1 MGSKGESMH
10 AQNDVNFIITA
21 LSEML
26 ARLQGTI
33 APKPSITF
41 GDWLKE
47 WYSLYVRPSLRE
59 TTAFTYELYI
69 FRYIIPALGAI
80 QLYEVNERI
89 LQRYL
94 TGIKNGN
101 TRKKQAFLINRAL
114 RKAVTLGMLHRNP
127 FVALELP
134 KYHSRHYRQLEFDEQ
149 NAIFEKSASRPEYQA
164 LFFVLCCTG
173 LRVGE
178 CLALDFDRDVNE
190 RTGIINVTKTI
201 DIHTGE
207 IYNRT
212 KTFAG
217 TRQVPFVPE
226 LLSPYIRTLKAN
238 DRTLSYDA
246 VRSYFR
252 RTYSS
257 LNITRANQHSLRHTF
272 ISLCHVAGIPPK
284 FVQNIVGHSNVNVTM
299 DVYTHLMR
307 RGTSPMLT
315 YVRSLADL
323 INERYY

>member
-1 MGSKGESMH
+1 MN

-21 LSEML
+21 LSDII
-26 ARLQGTI
+26 ARLQGNT
-33 APKPSITF
+33 APKSSLTF
-41 GDWLKE
+41 GEWLKE
-47 WYSLYVRPSLRE
+47 WYPLYVRPSLRE
-59 TTAFTYELYI
+59 TTAFTYELYL
-69 FRYIIPALGAI
+69 FRYIIPALGE
-80 QLYEVNERI
+80 LRLHEVDERT

-114 RKAVTLGMLHRNP
+114 RKAVALGMLHRNP

-149 NAIFEKSASRPEYQA
+149 NAIFAKSASRPEYQA

-173 LRVGE
+173 LRIGE
-178 CLALDFDRDVNE
+178 CLALDFNRDFDEKN
-190 RTGIINVTKTI
+190 GIIHVTKTI

-212 KTFAG
+212 KTLAG

-226 LLSPYIRTLKAN
+226 LLSPYIRTLRENADK
-238 DRTLSYDA
+238 LSYDS

-257 LNITRANQHSLRHTF
+257 LNVTKANQHSLRHTF

-284 FVQNIVGHSNVNVTM
+284 FVQHIVGHSNANVTM

-307 RGTSPMLT
+307 RGTSPMLS
-315 YVRSLADL
+315 YVRALADV
-323 INERYY
+323 IKERYY